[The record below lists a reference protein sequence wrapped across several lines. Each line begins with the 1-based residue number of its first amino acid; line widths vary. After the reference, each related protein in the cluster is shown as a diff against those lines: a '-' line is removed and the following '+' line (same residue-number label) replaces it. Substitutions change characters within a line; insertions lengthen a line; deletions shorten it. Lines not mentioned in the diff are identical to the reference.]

1 MDSDPSFLP
10 NKPIKVFQLNVSHVA
25 MNPDPKKLT
34 VKNDE
39 VATYERIVS
48 DGGIP
53 FENTLTIIKSKILLG
68 VDVVFL
74 QEIDLGN
81 KNNWTTLLKIF
92 GLAPEELCS
101 QEWCAV
107 LSSKK
112 SGGKFGAHVLM
123 IYRVPVFGSVVQK
136 ADFNIGWNPDG
147 RPALVVMTESRVTLV
162 CGHFPQPLNF
172 KKNLSLDS
180 ECSNSEF
187 MKAVSEHWNNLIE
200 DSQLANYESVI
211 LKTNPGNGN
220 LITCAHGYT
229 GVLETQGLNLND
241 LTEEELT
248 NNTRYLGANSYR
260 GGSYIVHDDKNVVKL
275 SQGVIDCRGDL
286 SECGSDHLPI
296 VSELR
301 IRSPGKP
308 AIIMGG
314 DFNLGYSAKQAGK
327 AKVFLNY
334 KKLKNDSFT
343 FLPGLFF
350 LEFMFKIFI
359 LSNLENSVNFMVSG
373 LVIIMTIIWY
383 YNNHLKV
390 TQDELLHLKI
400 PVH

>member
-1 MDSDPSFLP
+1 MEKSPDFYLKKII
-10 NKPIKVFQLNVSHVA
+10 NVLQLNVSHVA
-25 MNPDPKKLT
+25 MNPHPNKL
-34 VKNDE
+34 KNMNDE
-39 VATYERIVS
+39 VATFKSISSQRV
-48 DGGIP
+48 IP
-53 FENTLTIIKSKILLG
+53 FENTLTIIKNAILLG

-74 QEIDLGN
+74 QEIDLEN
-81 KNNWTTLLKIF
+81 DNNWTKLLQIF
-92 GLAPEELCS
+92 GLTTEELCS

-136 ADFNIGWNPDG
+136 TDFNIGWNPDG
-147 RPALVVMTESRVTLV
+147 RPALVVMTESRITLI

-172 KKNLSLDS
+172 KKNLSLNT

-200 DSQLANYESVI
+200 NSQLANYESVI
-211 LKTNPGNGN
+211 LETNPGKGN
-220 LITCAHGYT
+220 MITCAHGYT
-229 GVLETQGLNLND
+229 GVLETQVLNPNN
-241 LTEEELT
+241 LTEKELI

-260 GGSYIVHDDKNVVKL
+260 GGSYIVHDDKNVLKL
-275 SQGVIDCRGDL
+275 SQQVIDCDGDL

-301 IRSPGKP
+301 IESPGKP

-314 DFNLGYSAKQAGK
+314 DFNLGYSSEQAGK

-334 KKLKNDSFT
+334 KKFKNNWFT

-359 LSNLENSVNFMVSG
+359 LCNLENSVSYQISG
-373 LVIIMTIIWY
+373 LVIVMTIIWY
-383 YNNHLKV
+383 YNYHLKV
-390 TQDELLHLKI
+390 SQDELLHLKI
-400 PVH
+400 PIN